1 MNWIL
6 FLVSTLLL
14 IPFLPAQSLND
25 LEAPTEDHQQI
36 PGTQVYLIPPED
48 FDSSPNFKGFQNP
61 EDPTSMIMA
70 VEIPGPYAEVSAGF
84 NEEQLLSRGM
94 DLKIKKAIQ
103 INGYQGLW
111 INLDQEANGMTFSK
125 HVLIY
130 GDSAATTLINGVFI
144 ADSVQ
149 LGEAIQV
156 SMESI
161 FLDRELEV
169 NPRETLDYTLDESGT
184 KLRFLNVMGNAML
197 FNRDGLTPT
206 ESEDKATLIV
216 DKSFAEV
223 DISDPESFCIS
234 RLSQYPDNFEFMRE
248 NGLEEV
254 EIDGLQGY
262 GLYAINE
269 ELEEEAYQ
277 LILFREEGGYFL
289 FFGSY
294 KPEAEQAKA
303 DIMKLI
309 KSFKRKG

>member
-25 LEAPTEDHQQI
+25 LKAPTEDHQQI
-36 PGTQVYLIPPED
+36 PGTQVYLIPPEG

-61 EDPTSMIMA
+61 ADPTSMIIA

-84 NEEQLLSRGM
+84 KEDQLLSRGM
-94 DLKIKKAIQ
+94 DLKTKKDIQ
-103 INGYQGLW
+103 VNGFQGLW
-111 INLDQEANGMTFSK
+111 IDLDQEANGMSFSK

-130 GDSAATTLINGVFI
+130 GDSLATMLINGVFVT
-144 ADSVQ
+144 DSVQ
-149 LGEAIQV
+149 LGKAIR
-156 SMESI
+156 ESLQTI
-161 FLDRELEV
+161 VLDRELEV
-169 NPRETLDYTLDESGT
+169 NPREILDYTLDESGT
-184 KLRFLNVMGNAML
+184 NLRYLNVMGNAML

-223 DISDPESFCIS
+223 NITDPESFCVS
-234 RLSQYPDNFEFMRE
+234 RLSQYPNSFEYMRE
-248 NGLEEV
+248 HGLEEI
-254 EIDGLQGY
+254 EIDGLKGY
-262 GLYAINE
+262 GLYALNE
-269 ELEEEAYQ
+269 KLEEEAYQ